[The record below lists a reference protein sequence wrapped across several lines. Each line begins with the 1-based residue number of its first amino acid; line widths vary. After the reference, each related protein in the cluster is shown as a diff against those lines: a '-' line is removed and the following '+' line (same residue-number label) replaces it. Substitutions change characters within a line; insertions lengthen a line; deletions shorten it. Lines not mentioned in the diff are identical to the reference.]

1 MPDFGFHLVFIT
13 FNLEFS
19 SFWIS
24 SNLSF
29 LKNGTWNFFENGLKL
44 MQIFQRLMGGMNRRE
59 RLHLNQMSSAVL
71 LYPFFGNLTSQI
83 DKMVGL
89 DTLWQAWE
97 CTRALHQT
105 ALDLMPKS
113 HYCIYCDGKLI
124 LCILHC
130 AVNWINGSLIND
142 IHYKS
147 EEASKLKC
155 NLF

>member
-1 MPDFGFHLVFIT
+1 MLELATIRYLQNTIISFEYVDFWPKIY
-13 FNLEFS
+13 
-19 SFWIS
+19 
-24 SNLSF
+24 
-29 LKNGTWNFFENGLKL
+29 
-44 MQIFQRLMGGMNRRE
+44 
-59 RLHLNQMSSAVL
+59 L
-71 LYPFFGNLTSQI
+71 LLCPSFGNLTSQI

-124 LCILHC
+124 LCILYC

-155 NLF
+155 NLFQWTKSITFLFHISFASIH